1 MKITKKQLEKLVLEE
16 LESSLVD
23 EGLTDFITKGM
34 EKLRVP
40 FMRTKGWRQQA
51 GYEDTK
57 EKPPAKLNSKRI
69 IELTAKLINQYGSEL
84 QNNNNFKQ
92 TPLFKKVIDKPSDEG
107 ALEEEVT
114 SELEREFERDL
125 KRDIKLKKITIEEI
139 YNSVR
144 QIAQEPEIRSFIF
157 SLSADADEVF
167 QLASVGQPKQDKT
180 PASEPSAE
188 PAAQPAQQPQA
199 QAEPEA
205 GDKKEFQTTLTATSP
220 LMTKESD
227 FNRVLAKYR
236 VIFKNLP
243 QIHVDKA
250 IRFLFNKNIL
260 AKPPESALSMNEEEQ
275 MKSAI
280 LLQKKAPMIKDKAGL
295 YVYLAPLIQTLTGS
309 HQVGKESA
317 QEILWKLFQMKRL
330 YLPVDWKTTIAD
342 PRTAHLTA
350 KEIDKRRKE
359 LRAKQ
364 TRQDIEQH
372 VARQIQKTNLEEQK
386 DRWQTLAGILKD

>member
-180 PASEPSAE
+180 PAGEPGAE
-188 PAAQPAQQPQA
+188 PAAGQQPTATQPAPETSG
-199 QAEPEA
+199 EPV
-205 GDKKEFQTTLTATSP
+205 AT
-220 LMTKESD
+220 
-227 FNRVLAKYR
+227 
-236 VIFKNLP
+236 
-243 QIHVDKA
+243 QG
-250 IRFLFNKNIL
+250 
-260 AKPPESALSMNEEEQ
+260 PPESPKSGDAPQPVASGEEAMRKAKEEATGALSASTIGDIFRDAARKIE
-275 MKSAI
+275 ALTDI
-280 LLQKKAPMIKDKAGL
+280 DDK
-295 YVYLAPLIQTLTGS
+295 T
-309 HQVGKESA
+309 K
-317 QEILWKLFQMKRL
+317 
-330 YLPVDWKTTIAD
+330 
-342 PRTAHLTA
+342 
-350 KEIDKRRKE
+350 KEI
-359 LRAKQ
+359 
-364 TRQDIEQH
+364 
-372 VARQIQKTNLEEQK
+372 
-386 DRWQTLAGILKD
+386 